1 MRTILLE
8 IGFISVVFG
17 VVGIFLPVLPT
28 TPFLLLAAAAFL
40 RSSDKAYQWLI
51 NHPYLGNYVRNYYS
65 GKGIPRKAKI
75 TAITMVWLTLGL
87 SIHFVIKVLAVRI
100 LLACIGAGVTV
111 YLLSLPTYTPDS

>member
-1 MRTILLE
+1 MRTILFV
-8 IGFISVVFG
+8 IGLISVVLG

-51 NHPYLGNYVRNYYS
+51 NHYYLGKYVRNYYS

-75 TAITMVWLTLGL
+75 YAIAMIWLTLGL
-87 SIHFVIKVLAVRI
+87 SIHLIMKVLAIRL
-100 LLACIGAGVTV
+100 LLAGIGTGVTI
-111 YLLSLPTYTPDS
+111 YLLSLPTYEPDK